1 MLSYKRITFTL
12 KRYVETLNKNDN
24 KRKPQCSLSRVKP
37 NVNQLWLL
45 LHIYI
50 IQQPKLSA
58 RVRTFTANP
67 NRKLQSLLL
76 SFTVKEFNI

>member
-12 KRYVETLNKNDN
+12 KRYVETLNNNDN

-50 IQQPKLSA
+50 IQQPKLSVSKNLHSKSKQETTIFVPLIHCQ
-58 RVRTFTANP
+58 RV
-67 NRKLQSLLL
+67 
-76 SFTVKEFNI
+76 